1 MNRLEIG
8 LLVVGISL
16 VLVLFTYL
24 GLTTI
29 LRMEKVLPRWA
40 KENGLR
46 IVHKDARTFFQG
58 PFIQSSWRPVYYITI
73 EDQEHKQKSGWV
85 RLGWWYMVGFKEH
98 IEVRWED

>member
-16 VLVLFTYL
+16 ALVLFTYL

-58 PFIQSSWRPVYYITI
+58 PFIPVSYTHLTLPTI
-73 EDQEHKQKSGWV
+73 LRV
-85 RLGWWYMVGFKEH
+85 
-98 IEVRWED
+98 